1 MNAYEIISRKRD
13 GQSLSI
19 EEIKFFIDGYT
30 NGKIPDYQMSAL
42 LMAIYF
48 QDMDFK
54 ETHNLTKIMLNSG
67 EVVDLSDIPG
77 IKVDKHSTGG
87 VGDKISLILAPIVA
101 AAGVP
106 VPMISGRGLGHTG
119 GTLDKLESIPGFN
132 VNLSLSEYRKIIGE
146 IDVCLIGQTKEIA
159 PADKKIY
166 ALRDVTATIQ
176 SIPLITASIMSKKLA
191 EGIDALVLDIKVGK
205 GAFMKTEEN
214 AIALARNL
222 VTVGE
227 MFNKPTI
234 GLLTNMNTPLG
245 KAIGNW
251 LEVNES
257 IDCLMNKGPA
267 DLMEI
272 THALAGVMIMLG
284 GKASSIEEGLSLS
297 RKMIGSG
304 KAFEKFLEIVNKQGG
319 DVKVIEKPDK
329 YKKAKNIIPVLAEKK
344 GYIVD
349 YDALEFGMTS
359 VSLGA
364 GRLKADDPVDF
375 QAGIILH
382 KQINHP
388 VDKGEVIAELHTNLD
403 SNHQDYATRISK
415 ACSISS
421 EPISHQPMIFKKISN
436 DGIEPWK

>member
-1 MNAYEIISRKRD
+1 M
-13 GQSLSI
+13 
-19 EEIKFFIDGYT
+19 
-30 NGKIPDYQMSAL
+30 
-42 LMAIYF
+42 
-48 QDMDFK
+48 
-54 ETHNLTKIMLNSG
+54 
-67 EVVDLSDIPG
+67 
-77 IKVDKHSTGG
+77 
-87 VGDKISLILAPIVA
+87 
-101 AAGVP
+101 
-106 VPMISGRGLGHTG
+106 
-119 GTLDKLESIPGFN
+119 
-132 VNLSLSEYRKIIGE
+132 
-146 IDVCLIGQTKEIA
+146 
-159 PADKKIY
+159 
-166 ALRDVTATIQ
+166 
-176 SIPLITASIMSKKLA
+176 
-191 EGIDALVLDIKVGK
+191 GK

-267 DLMEI
+267 DLMEL
-272 THALAGVMIMLG
+272 TNALAGVMIMLG

-297 RKMIGSG
+297 KKMIGSG
-304 KAFEKFLEIVNKQGG
+304 KAFEKFLEIVKKQGG
-319 DVKVIEKPDK
+319 DVKFIEEPEK
-329 YKKAKNIIPVLAEKK
+329 YRKAKHIIPVLAEKK

-403 SNHQDYATRISK
+403 SNHQDYVTRISK